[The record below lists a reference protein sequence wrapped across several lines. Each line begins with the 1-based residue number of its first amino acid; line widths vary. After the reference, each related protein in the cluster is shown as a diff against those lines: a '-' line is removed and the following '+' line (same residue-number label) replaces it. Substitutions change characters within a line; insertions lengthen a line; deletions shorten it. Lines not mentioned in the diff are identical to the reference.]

1 VQRIEAA
8 KIAQKNRAGQSGNV
22 RVPDGSFTT
31 ACAQACP
38 TEAIVFG
45 NLLEPESRVVKRK
58 EQVRDYTVLK
68 FLDTRPRLTYLAR
81 VRNPN
86 PRMPDYHPVPLFMEK
101 YLGTHA

>member
-1 VQRIEAA
+1 
-8 KIAQKNRAGQSGNV
+8 V

-45 NLLEPESRVVKRK
+45 NLLEPGSRVVQRK
-58 EQVRDYTVLK
+58 AQDRDYTVLK

-86 PRMPDYHPVPLFMEK
+86 PRMPDYHPVPLFREEN
-101 YLGTHA
+101 LAPHA